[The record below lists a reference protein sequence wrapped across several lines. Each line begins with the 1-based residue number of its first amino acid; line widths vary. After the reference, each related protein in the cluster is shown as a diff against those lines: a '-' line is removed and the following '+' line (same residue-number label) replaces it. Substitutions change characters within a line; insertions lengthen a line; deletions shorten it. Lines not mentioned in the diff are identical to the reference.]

1 MNNFSINLLTNPITL
16 GGILTLRA
24 EFQLIQKIYQKKNF
38 QLIIHHDSSKNDII
52 QLIKLCFND
61 IKPYKY
67 IINPTSYFVTD
78 WPTEESLKTS
88 SIFHS
93 TLRLSKLFDIY
104 KVYPRLVWGRLL
116 ISKLF
121 PILNNLKKN
130 GKVFSIHLKNQKNNL
145 LEESNVLLKP
155 WQIFFN
161 NQLIQ
166 NPNFKFILIGDD
178 APDSNLFSS
187 NVLSLKELNLSLLEQ
202 LAAVHLTDGFLGLA
216 SGVCAPAI
224 FSEIP
229 YVIIKHPNHDREEI
243 KLELVN
249 DNQFK
254 FSKEKQELW
263 MCNQEYQIIEKA
275 MNFIIS

>member
-1 MNNFSINLLTNPITL
+1 MNNFSINFLNNPITL

-67 IINPTSYFVTD
+67 IINPTSDFVTD

-187 NVLSLKELNLSLLEQ
+187 NVLSLKKLNLSLLEQ